1 MFKKKRFLIGGLV
14 IVLALSYLGYTGFK
28 SSATYYY
35 TVSEFAALGDS
46 VNGENVR
53 VNGQVADGSIEQDII
68 ERTLK
73 FIVVDLE
80 EGDDSLSIVYQGI
93 PPDSFQDGREVVI
106 EGHLNSSGVFKAD
119 SILTKCPSKY
129 EPAA

>member
-1 MFKKKRFLIGGLV
+1 MPWTAIANLGEVLNEEEWPSGNSKPAARGL
-14 IVLALSYLGYTGFK
+14 GF
-28 SSATYYY
+28 T
-35 TVSEFAALGDS
+35 FP
-46 VNGENVR
+46 
-53 VNGQVADGSIEQDII
+53 

-80 EGDDSLSIVYQGI
+80 EGDESLSIVYQGI

-106 EGHLNSSGVFKAD
+106 EGHLNSAGVFKAD